1 METAM
6 QIKPRLARVARG
18 AIPIV
23 LLVGGFL
30 AIVYRPPNRMCRVAP
45 PGSRAAII
53 HPSTACIRCHV
64 NVRVHDSDP
73 SRVSGPNL
81 LDR

>member
-1 METAM
+1 M
-6 QIKPRLARVARG
+6 QIKPLLARAAR
-18 AIPIV
+18 AAVPIA
-23 LLVGGFL
+23 LLAGGFL
-30 AIVYRPPNRMCRVAP
+30 AIVYRPPNRMCRKP
-45 PGSRAAII
+45 TPGSQAAII
-53 HPSTACIRCHV
+53 HPSTVCTRCHV

>member
-1 METAM
+1 MLLRAIRFATPLVLITAAF
-6 QIKPRLARVARG
+6 I
-18 AIPIV
+18 
-23 LLVGGFL
+23 
-30 AIVYRPPNRMCRVAP
+30 AIVYRPPNRTCRTPA
-45 PGSRAAII
+45 PGSEAAII
-53 HPSTACIRCHV
+53 HPSTVCTRCHV